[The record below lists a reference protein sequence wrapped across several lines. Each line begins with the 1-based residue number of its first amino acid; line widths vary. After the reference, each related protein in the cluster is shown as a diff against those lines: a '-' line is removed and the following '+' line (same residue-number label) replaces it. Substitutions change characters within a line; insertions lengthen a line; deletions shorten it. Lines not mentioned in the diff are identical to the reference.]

1 MSSTTFASSKA
12 RKFNKAMTKKISNN
26 KLNESEVTLDG
37 MMVFGKLDNGLRY
50 ADFECCEDAEMEA
63 FSGNCKVQMMRDGNV
78 YITELPKRIRN
89 RALFRDDNCSLSLG
103 QNGKFYFVFSMP
115 AAQVDELPEQLVR
128 QASAIAGKMI
138 RILDVK
144 SPSPTPP
151 QGRGEGRQ
159 NKINNP

>member
-12 RKFNKAMTKKISNN
+12 RKFNKTMKK
-26 KLNESEVTLDG
+26 KENENILENEVTLDG

-63 FSGNCKVQMMRDGNV
+63 FSGNCKVQIMRDGNV

-89 RALFRDDNCSLSLG
+89 RALFRDDNSSLSLG
-103 QNGKFYFVFSMP
+103 KNGKFYFVFSMP
-115 AAQVDELPEQLVR
+115 AAQVDELPAELIR

-138 RILDVK
+138 RILM
-144 SPSPTPP
+144 
-151 QGRGEGRQ
+151 
-159 NKINNP
+159 

>member
-1 MSSTTFASSKA
+1 MAIGFLKLLLAKQF
-12 RKFNKAMTKKISNN
+12 RKMTKKSNKN
-26 KLNESEVTLDG
+26 IPNESAVMLDG

-63 FSGNCKVQMMRDGNV
+63 FSGNCKVQIMRDGNV

-103 QNGKFYFVFSMP
+103 KNGKFYFVFSMP
-115 AAQVDELPEQLVR
+115 EEQIDELPEQLVR

-138 RILDVK
+138 RILM
-144 SPSPTPP
+144 
-151 QGRGEGRQ
+151 
-159 NKINNP
+159 